1 MSLAKEVNEHLDNIL
16 AIHAEIRKMDAE
28 IKDDQTLTNKKTGET
43 MRKQEVISYIE
54 NTINDIKNELN
65 KITNNGTNVKEIFTN
80 KYYINDVMQDK
91 EIAQNNLN

>member
-16 AIHAEIRKMDAE
+16 AIRAEIRKMDAE